1 MGLPGN
7 DHVLVSSLIFAG
19 GGRSEAGDEGPP
31 PRGWYGENRD
41 ILRRCAVAE
50 VEAWGREQKVCT
62 KDFGT
67 VISQEMSFHRQW
79 RLMT

>member
-7 DHVLVSSLIFAG
+7 DHVLVSCLIFAG
-19 GGRSEAGDEGPP
+19 GDRSEAGDEGPP
-31 PRGWYGENRD
+31 PRGLYGENRD

-62 KDFGT
+62 KDVLRDGNF
-67 VISQEMSFHRQW
+67 S
-79 RLMT
+79 